1 MEELAPTF
9 SAQGWD
15 PDFSEAIVAVPTAQ
29 WTLLSAAG
37 RSCEEGNHTLEV
49 PYRLAEK
56 LPAGETH
63 WKDAHGCAGH
73 TVWKRVL
80 METHHTNGRGPVCL
94 PTCWHG
100 SRPLA
105 AELLRVR
112 DTAAESSEAPDRVL
126 CQLAKERGITG
137 QRRVDLEQR
146 GNKLLTGSVYLK
158 NVGKITYVPVQAI
171 RSEYKLSE
179 VS

>member
-15 PDFSEAIVAVPTAQ
+15 PDFSEEIVAVPTAQ

-37 RSCEEGNHTLEV
+37 RSCEEGNHILEV

-56 LPAGETH
+56 LSAGETH
-63 WKDAHGCAGH
+63 WKDAHGCTGH

-94 PTCWHG
+94 PTCWRG

-105 AELLRVR
+105 AELL
-112 DTAAESSEAPDRVL
+112 ESETQQQKVQKLPIGRCASW
-126 CQLAKERGITG
+126 
-137 QRRVDLEQR
+137 QRREGLQVKE
-146 GNKLLTGSVYLK
+146 GWIWSKEATNC
-158 NVGKITYVPVQAI
+158 
-171 RSEYKLSE
+171 
-179 VS
+179 